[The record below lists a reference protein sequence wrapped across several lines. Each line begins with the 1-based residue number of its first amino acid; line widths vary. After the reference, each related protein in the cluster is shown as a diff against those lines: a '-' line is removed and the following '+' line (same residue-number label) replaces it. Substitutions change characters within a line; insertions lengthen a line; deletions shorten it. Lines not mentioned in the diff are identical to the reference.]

1 MLLKKNDRPTRDDG
15 EFTHAHRTGGK
26 ARSLIFPKRSELEE
40 RLGAI
45 EKDETIH
52 VLTRSSWSTPHLIDH
67 LIRQIGPA
75 EVYVSTWSVKEQA
88 VRTLLRL
95 LDSGA
100 ITRLHGLF
108 DERIRVQCPQAHQLI
123 ESQLT
128 DIRLTKIHAKLTV
141 LINNAWAV
149 GISASANLTR
159 NPRIESYVI
168 SSHRAIAEFYR
179 DTIVAELNE
188 ANPFSI

>member
-1 MLLKKNDRPTRDDG
+1 MNTWTMLLKKNDRPTRDDG

-75 EVYVSTWSVKEQA
+75 EVYVSTWSV
-88 VRTLLRL
+88 
-95 LDSGA
+95 
-100 ITRLHGLF
+100 
-108 DERIRVQCPQAHQLI
+108 
-123 ESQLT
+123 
-128 DIRLTKIHAKLTV
+128 TV
-141 LINNAWAV
+141 LINDAWAV